1 MFLVGMKTREQLD
14 AVSAAIKLPI
24 ILGGTG
30 AGLSDRAYLASRRVR
45 VALQGHQ
52 PFQASVRAI
61 HDTLKALRDGTAPG
75 QLPNLASKELMDKV
89 IRSEAYE
96 RWTRAFLQ
104 SKE

>member
-1 MFLVGMKTREQLD
+1 MFLVGVKTREELD

-24 ILGGTG
+24 ILGGAGG
-30 AGLSDRAYLASRRVR
+30 ALSDRAYLASRRVR

>member
-1 MFLVGMKTREQLD
+1 MRSRLPSRSRSSW
-14 AVSAAIKLPI
+14 AVPAA
-24 ILGGTG
+24 T
-30 AGLSDRAYLASRRVR
+30 LSDRAYLGSKRVR

-61 HDTLKALRDGTAPG
+61 HDTLKALREGTAPG
-75 QLPNLASKELMDKV
+75 QLTGLASKEMMEKV
-89 IRSEAYE
+89 TRSEDYE